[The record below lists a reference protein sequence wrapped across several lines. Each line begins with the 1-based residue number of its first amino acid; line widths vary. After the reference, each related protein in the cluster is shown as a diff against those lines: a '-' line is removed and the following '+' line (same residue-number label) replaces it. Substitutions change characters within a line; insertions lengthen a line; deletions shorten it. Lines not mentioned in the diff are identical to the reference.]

1 MLNVERFRKKPRLRA
16 PRQPETQLYKAG
28 ALSALRFIVLLVV
41 PSLMGEVPM
50 QLPVVVGVR
59 RVRGRVL
66 DEQAAREIELL
77 LLDGIEAEALRN
89 LEHQRELRH
98 DEDDAVR

>member
-1 MLNVERFRKKPRLRA
+1 
-16 PRQPETQLYKAG
+16 
-28 ALSALRFIVLLVV
+28 
-41 PSLMGEVPM
+41 M

-77 LLDGIEAEALRN
+77 LLDGIEAEALCN